1 MECSSGLQRD
11 TDLPQSVFSSADTNR
26 LRSAQHFVLKVYFMQ
41 VD

>member
-11 TDLPQSVFSSADTNR
+11 TDLPESVFSSADRNC